1 VIIVS
6 GSSIAFSDHCA
17 LITSRALLLASDS
30 DDGNSE
36 KNEQQKKT
44 RLKKLRYIQK

>member
-36 KNEQQKKT
+36 KMNN
-44 RLKKLRYIQK
+44 RRKLG

>member
-17 LITSRALLLASDS
+17 LITSRALLLALESDVGYQETVKIMNNRS
-30 DDGNSE
+30 
-36 KNEQQKKT
+36 
-44 RLKKLRYIQK
+44 KLG